1 MNFNITINLYK
12 KIFLI
17 LFFCLQSLNLLSQSQ
32 CPNSDFSN
40 GNFDNWNGSS
50 GIYSNPS
57 LSPGIN
63 LGTQSIITTS
73 TQDPYTC
80 GGLSTIPV
88 GETFSAQLGNDSAGG
103 KAQKLTYDLSIT
115 NQNSLFIYKYALVL
129 QDAGHA
135 PSTQPG
141 FTVQILDSAGNVINP
156 NCGVYNV
163 YAGQPNQN
171 FQSCGDIRWLP
182 WTSVGLNLSAY
193 VGQNL
198 KIEFTTRD
206 CAFTQHFGYAYIS
219 AKCTNLRLNVKTCS
233 GGNLVTLSAPSG
245 FSSYAWT
252 YLGVPVGTPT
262 QSISFPS
269 SSYPVGAVFECTI
282 SSFSNGQT
290 CSAVAQAVL
299 GNPILITPD
308 FNINIP
314 CGGAPQNTT
323 GNPINFTDNSG
334 IQNDVIQSWN
344 WDFGDGTSSTSQN
357 PVKVYLNSNTYNVK
371 LTVTSLNGCTNFIV
385 KPVTINNNPL
395 VVPTGNSSQPICSSP
410 APTLTNLVLAGNSIQ
425 WFETNTST
433 TVLPF
438 STLLVNNTTYFGA
451 QTINGCISLR
461 IPVLV
466 TLINSPVPTGIA
478 SQTFCDNDNPKLQQI
493 AINGTLVLW
502 YADVTSTTPLP
513 LNTPL
518 LNGVSYFATQNNGC
532 GESLTRFEVTTIIEN
547 PITTVNSP
555 QVFCE
560 INHPTINDLTA
571 TGTNIKWYNSNIG
584 GTALSTNSNL
594 ISQTYY
600 VTSTNSN
607 GCEGKNRLPVVVDV
621 SNKPKAY
628 SDYIQNF
635 CDEDYPKIQ
644 NFSVSGNN
652 VWYNSSTGGSTLLT
666 NETLISG
673 TTYYTAQIDPLT
685 NCESTN
691 RTAIKAIITPC
702 EIEVFNTIT
711 INNNNQN
718 DYLYIKN
725 IEYFPDN
732 SIEIFDK
739 FGKLVYEA
747 DKYGIDG
754 NLFYGEATG
763 DDVILKSKKLP
774 TGTYY
779 YVVKFKNLNLKLDKI
794 KKGFLYII
802 NNE

>member
-12 KIFLI
+12 KIFLL
-17 LFFCLQSLNLLSQSQ
+17 LFFCLQSANLFSQSQ

-50 GIYSNPS
+50 GTYSNPS

-299 GNPILITPD
+299 GSPILITPN

-314 CGGAPQNTT
+314 CGGASQNTT

-344 WDFGDGTSSTSQN
+344 WDFGDGTGSTSQN

-466 TLINSPVPTGIA
+466 TLINSPV
-478 SQTFCDNDNPKLQQI
+478 
-493 AINGTLVLW
+493 
-502 YADVTSTTPLP
+502 
-513 LNTPL
+513 
-518 LNGVSYFATQNNGC
+518 
-532 GESLTRFEVTTIIEN
+532 
-547 PITTVNSP
+547 ITANSP
-555 QVFCE
+555 QVLCE
-560 INHPTINDLTA
+560 INHPTINDLIA
-571 TGTNIKWYNSNIG
+571 TGIDIKWYTTISG
-584 GTALSTNSNL
+584 GTAQSTTSNL
-594 ISQTYY
+594 YSQTYY
-600 VTSTNSN
+600 ATSTNSN
-607 GCEGKNRLPVVVDV
+607 GCESISRIPVVVTIT
-621 SNKPKAY
+621 NKPKAY

-666 NETLISG
+666 TENLISG

-711 INNNNQN
+711 INSNNQN

-739 FGKLVYEA
+739 FGKLVYET

>member
-1 MNFNITINLYK
+1 MNFNINSKLFQ

-17 LFFCLQSLNLLSQSQ
+17 LFFCLQTLNLFSQSQ

-40 GNFDNWNGSS
+40 GNFDNWNGTS
-50 GIYSNPS
+50 GTYSNPS

-103 KAQKLTYDLSIT
+103 KAQKLTYNLSIT

-141 FTVQILDSAGNVINP
+141 FTVQILDAAGNVINP

-171 FQSCGDIRWLP
+171 FQSCNDIRWLP
-182 WTSVGLNLSAY
+182 WTSVALNLSAY

-198 KIEFTTRD
+198 RIEFTTRD

-233 GGNLVTLSAPSG
+233 GGSTVTLSAPSG

-252 YLGVPVGTPT
+252 YLGVPIGTPT

-269 SSYPVGAVFECTI
+269 NSYPVGAVFECTI

-290 CSAVAQAVL
+290 CSAIAQAVL
-299 GNPILITPD
+299 GSPILITPD
-308 FNINIP
+308 FNTNIP

-323 GNPINFTDNSG
+323 GNPINFNDISS
-334 IQNDVIQSWN
+334 IQNDAIQSWN

-371 LTVTSLNGCTNFIV
+371 LTVTSLNGCSSFIV
-385 KPVTINNNPL
+385 KPVTIDNNPL
-395 VVPTGNSSQPICSSP
+395 IIPTGSSTQSLCILPPPSL
-410 APTLTNLVLAGNSIQ
+410 ANLILAGNSIQ
-425 WFETNTST
+425 WFATNTSS
-433 TVLPF
+433 TVLPL

-461 IPVLV
+461 KPILV
-466 TLINSPVPTGIA
+466 NLINSPTPTGI
-478 SQTFCDNDNPKLQQI
+478 SPQNFCEIDNPKLQQI
-493 AINGTLVLW
+493 VINGTSVLW
-502 YADVTSTTPLP
+502 YANATSTTPLS

-518 LNGVSYFATQNNGC
+518 VNGSTYFATQDNGC
-532 GESLTRFEVTTIIEN
+532 GESITRLQIITTIEN
-547 PITTVNSP
+547 PITSASSP
-555 QVFCE
+555 QVLCE

-571 TGTNIKWYNSNIG
+571 TGINIKWYGSNFG
-584 GTALSTNSNL
+584 GTPLSTNSNL

-607 GCEGKNRLPVVVDV
+607 GCEGKNRFPVVVTI
-621 SNKPKAY
+621 SNNPKVY
-628 SDYIQNF
+628 SDFIQNF
-635 CDEDYPKIQ
+635 CDENFPKIQ

-652 VWYNSSTGGSTLLT
+652 VWYNAPIGGTILQTS
-666 NETLISG
+666 EILISG
-673 TTYYTAQIDPLT
+673 TTYFFAQIDPLT

-702 EIEVFNTIT
+702 DIEVFNTIT
-711 INNNNQN
+711 INSNNQN

-739 FGKLVYEA
+739 FGKLVYET
-747 DKYGIDG
+747 DKYGIEE
-754 NLFYGEATG
+754 NLFYGESNS
-763 DDVILKSKKLP
+763 DDVFLKSKKLP

-779 YVVKFKNLNLKLDKI
+779 YVIKFQNLNLKLEKI